1 MEQVIWSKNNRNR
14 SWTGRTDLGFPRSK
28 GGGWMG
34 ILGPSFLAVS
44 VFGRGMNISP
54 CFPPTVVQW
63 AWSSRHVIALVG
75 FVRAEWAK
83 GILIKWSDRIFL
95 NQYKNFLNY
104 SRLTITFC
112 TYYLSHCHIKKKKTL
127 CIVWLPSW
135 ELEKTSPEIKHL
147 RFTCNHPP
155 LYVSLQTLLNW
166 NRSQG

>member
-112 TYYLSHCHIKKKKTL
+112 TYSLSHCHIKKKKNPLYCLVTFMR
-127 CIVWLPSW
+127 VRENKPRNQ
-135 ELEKTSPEIKHL
+135 TPEIHL
-147 RFTCNHPP
+147 QPSTSVCILANITE
-155 LYVSLQTLLNW
+155 LK
-166 NRSQG
+166 